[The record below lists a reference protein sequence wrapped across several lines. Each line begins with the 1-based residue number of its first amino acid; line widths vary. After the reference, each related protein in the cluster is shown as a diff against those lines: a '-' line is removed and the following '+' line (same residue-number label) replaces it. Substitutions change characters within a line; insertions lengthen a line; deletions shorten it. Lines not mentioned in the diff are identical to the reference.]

1 MRKEIIAGNWKM
13 NHGPKEGLKF
23 LEELD
28 ISSKE
33 NQRIII
39 CPPSVTLA
47 AMVDKLP
54 QELELASQ
62 NIHQEESGA
71 YTGELAASMIR
82 ELGVDITLV
91 GHSERRSYYNEDD
104 EVVNKKVK
112 KALEHSMEVI
122 LCVGELLEEREAAR
136 EKEVVEGQVK
146 KGLEG
151 LSVDDMKNII
161 IAYEPVWAIGTGKT
175 ASAEDAQEMNGF
187 IREVLKELY
196 GEDLAQAT
204 SILYGGSV
212 NPSNVKELMSKEDI
226 DGALVG
232 GASLDAKSFVGLLEY

>member
-104 EVVNKKVK
+104 EVVNKKIK
-112 KALEHSMEVI
+112 KALEHSMEAI

-196 GEDLAQAT
+196 GEDVAQAT